1 MKKRLLALLCVTILV
16 GNMALPAR
24 AEEEARENNLVTG
37 EYVEGQ
43 VIVRATEEFV
53 NAQSDTYRYGH
64 SKSDKSYRLPSD
76 YKIET
81 LFDLE
86 EMIQKYQEYIS
97 QFGMNDFSYFSEAP
111 SGSEDQSDQFL
122 MIRSEDKT
130 VEEMMNELEDIPG
143 ISYVEPDYIIETCD
157 VSEEPVNDFRYEDQW
172 FLQSSSEVTGAPD
185 VPFLWKNGVTGS
197 EDLVVAVLDTGI
209 DYTNPDLADNMWQD
223 PETGTCGY
231 DFSPSAETEDG
242 DDDPMDV
249 YGHGTHVAGIIGA
262 QGNNEIGVSG
272 VNQHIKLAALRVLGD
287 NGSGSISGGIKAY
300 EYMIDKKLNEGVNF
314 IAANNSW
321 GGVGTSLAFQE
332 VADYA
337 GECGIVSV
345 FSSGND
351 KADRDNY
358 SESVTSGNEKMS
370 LTVNASDSEG
380 NASSY
385 SNFGKNNTDL
395 YAPGDEILSTVPV
408 AQGSCDPLTIE
419 ECGIVWNNSL
429 SEDPGEH
436 VRTFELKDENAV
448 YETDAANQTVW
459 NENDQT
465 LEWRLNG
472 KEAGLFYGMEWN
484 LGNLGE
490 CISNIDDIH
499 YLAFRMGVQDS
510 KDQWYGR
517 YLTIQVRT
525 TDSDEWMTVSGDDY
539 GCEYG
544 ACDAVS
550 FHLTEEMKSRIDWGQ
565 FTIRI
570 IRKISDVDI
579 DCTLIFTIDAVG
591 FGTNVA
597 AYDYESGTSMA
608 APVVTGSVALL
619 SAWYQSR
626 GKDYDTPEA
635 LSEIRA
641 RIAGGVTRTE
651 EMQDLC
657 VSGGYLNL
665 EKAMTTPYPVLDSIE
680 QNEDGSA
687 VIEGY
692 FFGETGTLK
701 MDGLI
706 ITDIEEWTEHS
717 VSFQIPEGTKEGKH
731 TFRITNLTIG
741 EDQYGEDSFLLQEAA
756 GGAPSDSH
764 ELFEQLAKP
773 DFNALGIAI
782 RSNELPQNLVE
793 LEGKLYVAGSFVK
806 TKEDGTSCPAVL
818 VYDVGEETWDA
829 FELHGIS
836 PEAEVNMV
844 AGEHELYFIFNEEL
858 FTVYKYLPDT
868 GEKIKISEDPNLSGH
883 DNVVFHSSYLVY
895 GSDIWMIGGMKYDED
910 YGTYIPVKDVM
921 LLNIADSNQDPALN
935 TWRKGS
941 ELNHARA
948 MAGAEIV
955 DGTLIVA
962 GGENKNDSWVYS
974 TEIWDGTKWNEAA
987 EFPTVYENQQVTAAS
1002 GTFGENMIVSG
1013 MFDDEECSGDTFV
1026 YNKTSDTWSLTASK
1040 KLSDTK
1046 VYYADGVVYSDY
1058 FYVYGL
1064 ILFNNDYDVLW
1075 NRVSVNELIEE
1086 DPVDPGTEDPGTDH
1100 PGTITPDPDDNIIIK
1115 IVHTNDI
1122 HARVTDSSEGI
1133 GVERL
1138 KTIIDSWTSDAAMS
1152 TVIDSGDLFH
1162 GQPIAT
1168 LSKGESIA
1176 KITKALGYDLMTAGN
1191 HDWSY
1196 GKDRLKEL
1204 AEMAD
1209 IEMLCGN
1216 VVTDSGESFFEDEYA
1231 VYESD
1236 LSDGPSVKYGVFGT
1250 IDPQLYTSTTPSN
1263 VEGLTF
1269 TDQVAYAKESAR
1281 HLKEDL
1287 GCDIVIGLTHT
1298 LGPEELAGQV
1308 DGVDIWLCGH
1318 EHINLDETVTTPDG
1332 GTAYVIESGYY
1343 LQNVSLIELE
1353 CFTDE
1358 NNEFSGFE
1366 LTHTVLNEKDAE
1378 AYARDPE
1385 MTALLNEINDEQEEI
1400 LNTVV
1405 GQTPEYLDGDWYNLR
1420 IGETNLGRVVA
1431 DAYLLETGADVAF
1444 ENAGGIRA
1452 SIKAGDVTYGDI
1464 IGVSPYGNYIVTKKL
1479 TGAQLLDVFETSLD
1493 IQVQCIEAYERGD
1506 DSAWPSS
1513 SGSYLQFGGVT
1524 VEYDLSQPAGSRV
1537 VSAKVQ
1543 GEPLDLEKLYTVA
1556 TNNYASASNYYD
1568 SLATAE
1574 ETGQFR
1580 ACDEALVS
1588 FFEQDEEAIAKTLSN
1603 QAMIPAEKCQHTDTE
1618 IRDQKDASCTEEGYT
1633 GDVYCKNC
1641 GELIESGEPI
1651 LKTSHTYKDGICT
1664 VCKAKNPSANP
1675 SEKEKTDTQASAA
1688 SPKTG
1693 DENHAGVFGAMLLL
1707 SAMTIVAFRK
1717 KKSMVS

>member
-1 MKKRLLALLCVTILV
+1 MC
-16 GNMALPAR
+16 
-24 AEEEARENNLVTG
+24 
-37 EYVEGQ
+37 
-43 VIVRATEEFV
+43 
-53 NAQSDTYRYGH
+53 D
-64 SKSDKSYRLPSD
+64 D
-76 YKIET
+76 
-81 LFDLE
+81 
-86 EMIQKYQEYIS
+86 
-97 QFGMNDFSYFSEAP
+97 FGWE
-111 SGSEDQSDQFL
+111 
-122 MIRSEDKT
+122 
-130 VEEMMNELEDIPG
+130 
-143 ISYVEPDYIIETCD
+143 
-157 VSEEPVNDFRYEDQW
+157 
-172 FLQSSSEVTGAPD
+172 
-185 VPFLWKNGVTGS
+185 
-197 EDLVVAVLDTGI
+197 
-209 DYTNPDLADNMWQD
+209 
-223 PETGTCGY
+223 
-231 DFSPSAETEDG
+231 
-242 DDDPMDV
+242 
-249 YGHGTHVAGIIGA
+249 
-262 QGNNEIGVSG
+262 
-272 VNQHIKLAALRVLGD
+272 
-287 NGSGSISGGIKAY
+287 
-300 EYMIDKKLNEGVNF
+300 
-314 IAANNSW
+314 
-321 GGVGTSLAFQE
+321 
-332 VADYA
+332 
-337 GECGIVSV
+337 
-345 FSSGND
+345 
-351 KADRDNY
+351 
-358 SESVTSGNEKMS
+358 
-370 LTVNASDSEG
+370 
-380 NASSY
+380 
-385 SNFGKNNTDL
+385 
-395 YAPGDEILSTVPV
+395 
-408 AQGSCDPLTIE
+408 
-419 ECGIVWNNSL
+419 
-429 SEDPGEH
+429 
-436 VRTFELKDENAV
+436 
-448 YETDAANQTVW
+448 
-459 NENDQT
+459 
-465 LEWRLNG
+465 
-472 KEAGLFYGMEWN
+472 
-484 LGNLGE
+484 
-490 CISNIDDIH
+490 
-499 YLAFRMGVQDS
+499 
-510 KDQWYGR
+510 
-517 YLTIQVRT
+517 
-525 TDSDEWMTVSGDDY
+525 
-539 GCEYG
+539 
-544 ACDAVS
+544 
-550 FHLTEEMKSRIDWGQ
+550 
-565 FTIRI
+565 
-570 IRKISDVDI
+570 
-579 DCTLIFTIDAVG
+579 
-591 FGTNVA
+591 
-597 AYDYESGTSMA
+597 
-608 APVVTGSVALL
+608 
-619 SAWYQSR
+619 
-626 GKDYDTPEA
+626 
-635 LSEIRA
+635 
-641 RIAGGVTRTE
+641 
-651 EMQDLC
+651 
-657 VSGGYLNL
+657 
-665 EKAMTTPYPVLDSIE
+665 
-680 QNEDGSA
+680 
-687 VIEGY
+687 
-692 FFGETGTLK
+692 
-701 MDGLI
+701 
-706 ITDIEEWTEHS
+706 
-717 VSFQIPEGTKEGKH
+717 
-731 TFRITNLTIG
+731 
-741 EDQYGEDSFLLQEAA
+741 
-756 GGAPSDSH
+756 
-764 ELFEQLAKP
+764 
-773 DFNALGIAI
+773 
-782 RSNELPQNLVE
+782 
-793 LEGKLYVAGSFVK
+793 
-806 TKEDGTSCPAVL
+806 
-818 VYDVGEETWDA
+818 
-829 FELHGIS
+829 
-836 PEAEVNMV
+836 
-844 AGEHELYFIFNEEL
+844 
-858 FTVYKYLPDT
+858 
-868 GEKIKISEDPNLSGH
+868 
-883 DNVVFHSSYLVY
+883 
-895 GSDIWMIGGMKYDED
+895 
-910 YGTYIPVKDVM
+910 
-921 LLNIADSNQDPALN
+921 
-935 TWRKGS
+935 
-941 ELNHARA
+941 
-948 MAGAEIV
+948 
-955 DGTLIVA
+955 
-962 GGENKNDSWVYS
+962 
-974 TEIWDGTKWNEAA
+974 
-987 EFPTVYENQQVTAAS
+987 
-1002 GTFGENMIVSG
+1002 
-1013 MFDDEECSGDTFV
+1013 
-1026 YNKTSDTWSLTASK
+1026 KTSDTWSLTASK

-1086 DPVDPGTEDPGTDH
+1086 DPVDPGKEDPGTDH

-1318 EHINLDETVTTPDG
+1318 EHINLD
-1332 GTAYVIESGYY
+1332 
-1343 LQNVSLIELE
+1343 
-1353 CFTDE
+1353 
-1358 NNEFSGFE
+1358 
-1366 LTHTVLNEKDAE
+1366 
-1378 AYARDPE
+1378 
-1385 MTALLNEINDEQEEI
+1385 
-1400 LNTVV
+1400 
-1405 GQTPEYLDGDWYNLR
+1405 GDWCNLR

-1651 LKTSHTYKDGICT
+1651 SKTSHTYKDGICT

>member
-1 MKKRLLALLCVTILV
+1 MC
-16 GNMALPAR
+16 
-24 AEEEARENNLVTG
+24 
-37 EYVEGQ
+37 
-43 VIVRATEEFV
+43 
-53 NAQSDTYRYGH
+53 D
-64 SKSDKSYRLPSD
+64 D
-76 YKIET
+76 
-81 LFDLE
+81 
-86 EMIQKYQEYIS
+86 
-97 QFGMNDFSYFSEAP
+97 FGWE
-111 SGSEDQSDQFL
+111 
-122 MIRSEDKT
+122 
-130 VEEMMNELEDIPG
+130 
-143 ISYVEPDYIIETCD
+143 
-157 VSEEPVNDFRYEDQW
+157 
-172 FLQSSSEVTGAPD
+172 
-185 VPFLWKNGVTGS
+185 
-197 EDLVVAVLDTGI
+197 
-209 DYTNPDLADNMWQD
+209 
-223 PETGTCGY
+223 
-231 DFSPSAETEDG
+231 
-242 DDDPMDV
+242 
-249 YGHGTHVAGIIGA
+249 
-262 QGNNEIGVSG
+262 
-272 VNQHIKLAALRVLGD
+272 
-287 NGSGSISGGIKAY
+287 
-300 EYMIDKKLNEGVNF
+300 
-314 IAANNSW
+314 
-321 GGVGTSLAFQE
+321 
-332 VADYA
+332 
-337 GECGIVSV
+337 
-345 FSSGND
+345 
-351 KADRDNY
+351 
-358 SESVTSGNEKMS
+358 
-370 LTVNASDSEG
+370 
-380 NASSY
+380 
-385 SNFGKNNTDL
+385 
-395 YAPGDEILSTVPV
+395 
-408 AQGSCDPLTIE
+408 
-419 ECGIVWNNSL
+419 
-429 SEDPGEH
+429 
-436 VRTFELKDENAV
+436 
-448 YETDAANQTVW
+448 
-459 NENDQT
+459 
-465 LEWRLNG
+465 
-472 KEAGLFYGMEWN
+472 
-484 LGNLGE
+484 
-490 CISNIDDIH
+490 
-499 YLAFRMGVQDS
+499 
-510 KDQWYGR
+510 
-517 YLTIQVRT
+517 
-525 TDSDEWMTVSGDDY
+525 
-539 GCEYG
+539 
-544 ACDAVS
+544 
-550 FHLTEEMKSRIDWGQ
+550 
-565 FTIRI
+565 
-570 IRKISDVDI
+570 
-579 DCTLIFTIDAVG
+579 
-591 FGTNVA
+591 
-597 AYDYESGTSMA
+597 
-608 APVVTGSVALL
+608 
-619 SAWYQSR
+619 
-626 GKDYDTPEA
+626 
-635 LSEIRA
+635 
-641 RIAGGVTRTE
+641 
-651 EMQDLC
+651 
-657 VSGGYLNL
+657 
-665 EKAMTTPYPVLDSIE
+665 
-680 QNEDGSA
+680 
-687 VIEGY
+687 
-692 FFGETGTLK
+692 
-701 MDGLI
+701 
-706 ITDIEEWTEHS
+706 
-717 VSFQIPEGTKEGKH
+717 
-731 TFRITNLTIG
+731 
-741 EDQYGEDSFLLQEAA
+741 
-756 GGAPSDSH
+756 
-764 ELFEQLAKP
+764 
-773 DFNALGIAI
+773 
-782 RSNELPQNLVE
+782 
-793 LEGKLYVAGSFVK
+793 
-806 TKEDGTSCPAVL
+806 
-818 VYDVGEETWDA
+818 
-829 FELHGIS
+829 
-836 PEAEVNMV
+836 
-844 AGEHELYFIFNEEL
+844 
-858 FTVYKYLPDT
+858 
-868 GEKIKISEDPNLSGH
+868 
-883 DNVVFHSSYLVY
+883 
-895 GSDIWMIGGMKYDED
+895 
-910 YGTYIPVKDVM
+910 
-921 LLNIADSNQDPALN
+921 
-935 TWRKGS
+935 
-941 ELNHARA
+941 
-948 MAGAEIV
+948 
-955 DGTLIVA
+955 
-962 GGENKNDSWVYS
+962 
-974 TEIWDGTKWNEAA
+974 
-987 EFPTVYENQQVTAAS
+987 
-1002 GTFGENMIVSG
+1002 
-1013 MFDDEECSGDTFV
+1013 
-1026 YNKTSDTWSLTASK
+1026 KTSDTWSLTASK

-1086 DPVDPGTEDPGTDH
+1086 DPVDPGKEDPGTDH

-1366 LTHTVLNEKDAE
+1366 LTHTVLNEE
-1378 AYARDPE
+1378 
-1385 MTALLNEINDEQEEI
+1385 
-1400 LNTVV
+1400 
-1405 GQTPEYLDGDWYNLR
+1405 
-1420 IGETNLGRVVA
+1420 

-1651 LKTSHTYKDGICT
+1651 SKTSHTYKDGICT

-1675 SEKEKTDTQASAA
+1675 SEKEKTDTQDSDA

>member
-1 MKKRLLALLCVTILV
+1 MC
-16 GNMALPAR
+16 
-24 AEEEARENNLVTG
+24 
-37 EYVEGQ
+37 
-43 VIVRATEEFV
+43 
-53 NAQSDTYRYGH
+53 D
-64 SKSDKSYRLPSD
+64 D
-76 YKIET
+76 
-81 LFDLE
+81 
-86 EMIQKYQEYIS
+86 
-97 QFGMNDFSYFSEAP
+97 FGWE
-111 SGSEDQSDQFL
+111 
-122 MIRSEDKT
+122 
-130 VEEMMNELEDIPG
+130 
-143 ISYVEPDYIIETCD
+143 
-157 VSEEPVNDFRYEDQW
+157 
-172 FLQSSSEVTGAPD
+172 
-185 VPFLWKNGVTGS
+185 
-197 EDLVVAVLDTGI
+197 
-209 DYTNPDLADNMWQD
+209 
-223 PETGTCGY
+223 
-231 DFSPSAETEDG
+231 
-242 DDDPMDV
+242 
-249 YGHGTHVAGIIGA
+249 
-262 QGNNEIGVSG
+262 
-272 VNQHIKLAALRVLGD
+272 
-287 NGSGSISGGIKAY
+287 
-300 EYMIDKKLNEGVNF
+300 
-314 IAANNSW
+314 
-321 GGVGTSLAFQE
+321 
-332 VADYA
+332 
-337 GECGIVSV
+337 
-345 FSSGND
+345 
-351 KADRDNY
+351 
-358 SESVTSGNEKMS
+358 
-370 LTVNASDSEG
+370 
-380 NASSY
+380 
-385 SNFGKNNTDL
+385 
-395 YAPGDEILSTVPV
+395 
-408 AQGSCDPLTIE
+408 
-419 ECGIVWNNSL
+419 
-429 SEDPGEH
+429 
-436 VRTFELKDENAV
+436 
-448 YETDAANQTVW
+448 
-459 NENDQT
+459 
-465 LEWRLNG
+465 
-472 KEAGLFYGMEWN
+472 
-484 LGNLGE
+484 
-490 CISNIDDIH
+490 
-499 YLAFRMGVQDS
+499 
-510 KDQWYGR
+510 
-517 YLTIQVRT
+517 
-525 TDSDEWMTVSGDDY
+525 
-539 GCEYG
+539 
-544 ACDAVS
+544 
-550 FHLTEEMKSRIDWGQ
+550 
-565 FTIRI
+565 
-570 IRKISDVDI
+570 
-579 DCTLIFTIDAVG
+579 
-591 FGTNVA
+591 
-597 AYDYESGTSMA
+597 
-608 APVVTGSVALL
+608 
-619 SAWYQSR
+619 
-626 GKDYDTPEA
+626 
-635 LSEIRA
+635 
-641 RIAGGVTRTE
+641 
-651 EMQDLC
+651 
-657 VSGGYLNL
+657 
-665 EKAMTTPYPVLDSIE
+665 
-680 QNEDGSA
+680 
-687 VIEGY
+687 
-692 FFGETGTLK
+692 
-701 MDGLI
+701 
-706 ITDIEEWTEHS
+706 
-717 VSFQIPEGTKEGKH
+717 
-731 TFRITNLTIG
+731 
-741 EDQYGEDSFLLQEAA
+741 
-756 GGAPSDSH
+756 
-764 ELFEQLAKP
+764 
-773 DFNALGIAI
+773 
-782 RSNELPQNLVE
+782 
-793 LEGKLYVAGSFVK
+793 
-806 TKEDGTSCPAVL
+806 
-818 VYDVGEETWDA
+818 
-829 FELHGIS
+829 
-836 PEAEVNMV
+836 
-844 AGEHELYFIFNEEL
+844 
-858 FTVYKYLPDT
+858 
-868 GEKIKISEDPNLSGH
+868 
-883 DNVVFHSSYLVY
+883 
-895 GSDIWMIGGMKYDED
+895 
-910 YGTYIPVKDVM
+910 
-921 LLNIADSNQDPALN
+921 
-935 TWRKGS
+935 
-941 ELNHARA
+941 
-948 MAGAEIV
+948 
-955 DGTLIVA
+955 
-962 GGENKNDSWVYS
+962 
-974 TEIWDGTKWNEAA
+974 
-987 EFPTVYENQQVTAAS
+987 
-1002 GTFGENMIVSG
+1002 
-1013 MFDDEECSGDTFV
+1013 
-1026 YNKTSDTWSLTASK
+1026 KTSDTWSLTASK

-1086 DPVDPGTEDPGTDH
+1086 DPVDPGKEDPGTDH

-1176 KITKALGYDLMTAGN
+1176 KITKELGYDLMTAGN

-1366 LTHTVLNEKDAE
+1366 LTHTVLNEE
-1378 AYARDPE
+1378 
-1385 MTALLNEINDEQEEI
+1385 
-1400 LNTVV
+1400 
-1405 GQTPEYLDGDWYNLR
+1405 
-1420 IGETNLGRVVA
+1420 

-1651 LKTSHTYKDGICT
+1651 SKTSHTYKDGICT

>member
-1 MKKRLLALLCVTILV
+1 MC
-16 GNMALPAR
+16 
-24 AEEEARENNLVTG
+24 
-37 EYVEGQ
+37 
-43 VIVRATEEFV
+43 
-53 NAQSDTYRYGH
+53 D
-64 SKSDKSYRLPSD
+64 D
-76 YKIET
+76 
-81 LFDLE
+81 
-86 EMIQKYQEYIS
+86 
-97 QFGMNDFSYFSEAP
+97 FGWE
-111 SGSEDQSDQFL
+111 
-122 MIRSEDKT
+122 
-130 VEEMMNELEDIPG
+130 
-143 ISYVEPDYIIETCD
+143 
-157 VSEEPVNDFRYEDQW
+157 
-172 FLQSSSEVTGAPD
+172 
-185 VPFLWKNGVTGS
+185 
-197 EDLVVAVLDTGI
+197 
-209 DYTNPDLADNMWQD
+209 
-223 PETGTCGY
+223 
-231 DFSPSAETEDG
+231 
-242 DDDPMDV
+242 
-249 YGHGTHVAGIIGA
+249 
-262 QGNNEIGVSG
+262 
-272 VNQHIKLAALRVLGD
+272 
-287 NGSGSISGGIKAY
+287 
-300 EYMIDKKLNEGVNF
+300 
-314 IAANNSW
+314 
-321 GGVGTSLAFQE
+321 
-332 VADYA
+332 
-337 GECGIVSV
+337 
-345 FSSGND
+345 
-351 KADRDNY
+351 
-358 SESVTSGNEKMS
+358 
-370 LTVNASDSEG
+370 
-380 NASSY
+380 
-385 SNFGKNNTDL
+385 
-395 YAPGDEILSTVPV
+395 
-408 AQGSCDPLTIE
+408 
-419 ECGIVWNNSL
+419 
-429 SEDPGEH
+429 
-436 VRTFELKDENAV
+436 
-448 YETDAANQTVW
+448 
-459 NENDQT
+459 
-465 LEWRLNG
+465 
-472 KEAGLFYGMEWN
+472 
-484 LGNLGE
+484 
-490 CISNIDDIH
+490 
-499 YLAFRMGVQDS
+499 
-510 KDQWYGR
+510 
-517 YLTIQVRT
+517 
-525 TDSDEWMTVSGDDY
+525 
-539 GCEYG
+539 
-544 ACDAVS
+544 
-550 FHLTEEMKSRIDWGQ
+550 
-565 FTIRI
+565 
-570 IRKISDVDI
+570 
-579 DCTLIFTIDAVG
+579 
-591 FGTNVA
+591 
-597 AYDYESGTSMA
+597 
-608 APVVTGSVALL
+608 
-619 SAWYQSR
+619 
-626 GKDYDTPEA
+626 
-635 LSEIRA
+635 
-641 RIAGGVTRTE
+641 
-651 EMQDLC
+651 
-657 VSGGYLNL
+657 
-665 EKAMTTPYPVLDSIE
+665 
-680 QNEDGSA
+680 
-687 VIEGY
+687 
-692 FFGETGTLK
+692 
-701 MDGLI
+701 
-706 ITDIEEWTEHS
+706 
-717 VSFQIPEGTKEGKH
+717 
-731 TFRITNLTIG
+731 
-741 EDQYGEDSFLLQEAA
+741 
-756 GGAPSDSH
+756 
-764 ELFEQLAKP
+764 
-773 DFNALGIAI
+773 
-782 RSNELPQNLVE
+782 
-793 LEGKLYVAGSFVK
+793 
-806 TKEDGTSCPAVL
+806 
-818 VYDVGEETWDA
+818 
-829 FELHGIS
+829 
-836 PEAEVNMV
+836 
-844 AGEHELYFIFNEEL
+844 
-858 FTVYKYLPDT
+858 
-868 GEKIKISEDPNLSGH
+868 
-883 DNVVFHSSYLVY
+883 
-895 GSDIWMIGGMKYDED
+895 
-910 YGTYIPVKDVM
+910 
-921 LLNIADSNQDPALN
+921 
-935 TWRKGS
+935 
-941 ELNHARA
+941 
-948 MAGAEIV
+948 
-955 DGTLIVA
+955 
-962 GGENKNDSWVYS
+962 
-974 TEIWDGTKWNEAA
+974 
-987 EFPTVYENQQVTAAS
+987 
-1002 GTFGENMIVSG
+1002 
-1013 MFDDEECSGDTFV
+1013 
-1026 YNKTSDTWSLTASK
+1026 KTSDTWSLTASK

-1086 DPVDPGTEDPGTDH
+1086 DPVDPGKEDPGTDH

-1318 EHINLDETVTTPDG
+1318 EHINLD
-1332 GTAYVIESGYY
+1332 
-1343 LQNVSLIELE
+1343 
-1353 CFTDE
+1353 
-1358 NNEFSGFE
+1358 
-1366 LTHTVLNEKDAE
+1366 
-1378 AYARDPE
+1378 
-1385 MTALLNEINDEQEEI
+1385 
-1400 LNTVV
+1400 
-1405 GQTPEYLDGDWYNLR
+1405 GDWCNLR

-1618 IRDQKDASCTEEGYT
+1618 IRDQKDVSCTEEGYT

>member
-1 MKKRLLALLCVTILV
+1 MC
-16 GNMALPAR
+16 
-24 AEEEARENNLVTG
+24 
-37 EYVEGQ
+37 
-43 VIVRATEEFV
+43 
-53 NAQSDTYRYGH
+53 D
-64 SKSDKSYRLPSD
+64 D
-76 YKIET
+76 
-81 LFDLE
+81 
-86 EMIQKYQEYIS
+86 
-97 QFGMNDFSYFSEAP
+97 FGWE
-111 SGSEDQSDQFL
+111 
-122 MIRSEDKT
+122 
-130 VEEMMNELEDIPG
+130 
-143 ISYVEPDYIIETCD
+143 
-157 VSEEPVNDFRYEDQW
+157 
-172 FLQSSSEVTGAPD
+172 
-185 VPFLWKNGVTGS
+185 
-197 EDLVVAVLDTGI
+197 
-209 DYTNPDLADNMWQD
+209 
-223 PETGTCGY
+223 
-231 DFSPSAETEDG
+231 
-242 DDDPMDV
+242 
-249 YGHGTHVAGIIGA
+249 
-262 QGNNEIGVSG
+262 
-272 VNQHIKLAALRVLGD
+272 
-287 NGSGSISGGIKAY
+287 
-300 EYMIDKKLNEGVNF
+300 
-314 IAANNSW
+314 
-321 GGVGTSLAFQE
+321 
-332 VADYA
+332 
-337 GECGIVSV
+337 
-345 FSSGND
+345 
-351 KADRDNY
+351 
-358 SESVTSGNEKMS
+358 
-370 LTVNASDSEG
+370 
-380 NASSY
+380 
-385 SNFGKNNTDL
+385 
-395 YAPGDEILSTVPV
+395 
-408 AQGSCDPLTIE
+408 
-419 ECGIVWNNSL
+419 
-429 SEDPGEH
+429 
-436 VRTFELKDENAV
+436 
-448 YETDAANQTVW
+448 
-459 NENDQT
+459 
-465 LEWRLNG
+465 
-472 KEAGLFYGMEWN
+472 
-484 LGNLGE
+484 
-490 CISNIDDIH
+490 
-499 YLAFRMGVQDS
+499 
-510 KDQWYGR
+510 
-517 YLTIQVRT
+517 
-525 TDSDEWMTVSGDDY
+525 
-539 GCEYG
+539 
-544 ACDAVS
+544 
-550 FHLTEEMKSRIDWGQ
+550 
-565 FTIRI
+565 
-570 IRKISDVDI
+570 
-579 DCTLIFTIDAVG
+579 
-591 FGTNVA
+591 
-597 AYDYESGTSMA
+597 
-608 APVVTGSVALL
+608 
-619 SAWYQSR
+619 
-626 GKDYDTPEA
+626 
-635 LSEIRA
+635 
-641 RIAGGVTRTE
+641 
-651 EMQDLC
+651 
-657 VSGGYLNL
+657 
-665 EKAMTTPYPVLDSIE
+665 
-680 QNEDGSA
+680 
-687 VIEGY
+687 
-692 FFGETGTLK
+692 
-701 MDGLI
+701 
-706 ITDIEEWTEHS
+706 
-717 VSFQIPEGTKEGKH
+717 
-731 TFRITNLTIG
+731 
-741 EDQYGEDSFLLQEAA
+741 
-756 GGAPSDSH
+756 
-764 ELFEQLAKP
+764 
-773 DFNALGIAI
+773 
-782 RSNELPQNLVE
+782 
-793 LEGKLYVAGSFVK
+793 
-806 TKEDGTSCPAVL
+806 
-818 VYDVGEETWDA
+818 
-829 FELHGIS
+829 
-836 PEAEVNMV
+836 
-844 AGEHELYFIFNEEL
+844 
-858 FTVYKYLPDT
+858 
-868 GEKIKISEDPNLSGH
+868 
-883 DNVVFHSSYLVY
+883 
-895 GSDIWMIGGMKYDED
+895 
-910 YGTYIPVKDVM
+910 
-921 LLNIADSNQDPALN
+921 
-935 TWRKGS
+935 
-941 ELNHARA
+941 
-948 MAGAEIV
+948 
-955 DGTLIVA
+955 
-962 GGENKNDSWVYS
+962 
-974 TEIWDGTKWNEAA
+974 
-987 EFPTVYENQQVTAAS
+987 
-1002 GTFGENMIVSG
+1002 
-1013 MFDDEECSGDTFV
+1013 
-1026 YNKTSDTWSLTASK
+1026 KTSDTWSLTASK

-1086 DPVDPGTEDPGTDH
+1086 DPVDPGKEDPGTDH

-1216 VVTDSGESFFEDEYA
+1216 IVTDSGESFFEDEYA

-1366 LTHTVLNEKDAE
+1366 LTHTVLNEE
-1378 AYARDPE
+1378 
-1385 MTALLNEINDEQEEI
+1385 
-1400 LNTVV
+1400 
-1405 GQTPEYLDGDWYNLR
+1405 
-1420 IGETNLGRVVA
+1420 

-1651 LKTSHTYKDGICT
+1651 SKTSHTYKDGICT

>member
-1 MKKRLLALLCVTILV
+1 M
-16 GNMALPAR
+16 
-24 AEEEARENNLVTG
+24 
-37 EYVEGQ
+37 
-43 VIVRATEEFV
+43 
-53 NAQSDTYRYGH
+53 
-64 SKSDKSYRLPSD
+64 
-76 YKIET
+76 
-81 LFDLE
+81 
-86 EMIQKYQEYIS
+86 
-97 QFGMNDFSYFSEAP
+97 
-111 SGSEDQSDQFL
+111 
-122 MIRSEDKT
+122 
-130 VEEMMNELEDIPG
+130 
-143 ISYVEPDYIIETCD
+143 
-157 VSEEPVNDFRYEDQW
+157 
-172 FLQSSSEVTGAPD
+172 
-185 VPFLWKNGVTGS
+185 
-197 EDLVVAVLDTGI
+197 
-209 DYTNPDLADNMWQD
+209 
-223 PETGTCGY
+223 
-231 DFSPSAETEDG
+231 
-242 DDDPMDV
+242 
-249 YGHGTHVAGIIGA
+249 
-262 QGNNEIGVSG
+262 
-272 VNQHIKLAALRVLGD
+272 
-287 NGSGSISGGIKAY
+287 
-300 EYMIDKKLNEGVNF
+300 
-314 IAANNSW
+314 
-321 GGVGTSLAFQE
+321 
-332 VADYA
+332 
-337 GECGIVSV
+337 
-345 FSSGND
+345 
-351 KADRDNY
+351 
-358 SESVTSGNEKMS
+358 
-370 LTVNASDSEG
+370 
-380 NASSY
+380 
-385 SNFGKNNTDL
+385 
-395 YAPGDEILSTVPV
+395 
-408 AQGSCDPLTIE
+408 
-419 ECGIVWNNSL
+419 
-429 SEDPGEH
+429 
-436 VRTFELKDENAV
+436 
-448 YETDAANQTVW
+448 
-459 NENDQT
+459 
-465 LEWRLNG
+465 
-472 KEAGLFYGMEWN
+472 
-484 LGNLGE
+484 
-490 CISNIDDIH
+490 
-499 YLAFRMGVQDS
+499 
-510 KDQWYGR
+510 
-517 YLTIQVRT
+517 
-525 TDSDEWMTVSGDDY
+525 
-539 GCEYG
+539 
-544 ACDAVS
+544 
-550 FHLTEEMKSRIDWGQ
+550 
-565 FTIRI
+565 
-570 IRKISDVDI
+570 
-579 DCTLIFTIDAVG
+579 
-591 FGTNVA
+591 
-597 AYDYESGTSMA
+597 
-608 APVVTGSVALL
+608 
-619 SAWYQSR
+619 
-626 GKDYDTPEA
+626 
-635 LSEIRA
+635 
-641 RIAGGVTRTE
+641 
-651 EMQDLC
+651 
-657 VSGGYLNL
+657 
-665 EKAMTTPYPVLDSIE
+665 
-680 QNEDGSA
+680 
-687 VIEGY
+687 
-692 FFGETGTLK
+692 
-701 MDGLI
+701 
-706 ITDIEEWTEHS
+706 
-717 VSFQIPEGTKEGKH
+717 
-731 TFRITNLTIG
+731 
-741 EDQYGEDSFLLQEAA
+741 
-756 GGAPSDSH
+756 
-764 ELFEQLAKP
+764 
-773 DFNALGIAI
+773 
-782 RSNELPQNLVE
+782 
-793 LEGKLYVAGSFVK
+793 
-806 TKEDGTSCPAVL
+806 
-818 VYDVGEETWDA
+818 
-829 FELHGIS
+829 
-836 PEAEVNMV
+836 
-844 AGEHELYFIFNEEL
+844 
-858 FTVYKYLPDT
+858 
-868 GEKIKISEDPNLSGH
+868 
-883 DNVVFHSSYLVY
+883 
-895 GSDIWMIGGMKYDED
+895 
-910 YGTYIPVKDVM
+910 
-921 LLNIADSNQDPALN
+921 
-935 TWRKGS
+935 
-941 ELNHARA
+941 
-948 MAGAEIV
+948 
-955 DGTLIVA
+955 
-962 GGENKNDSWVYS
+962 
-974 TEIWDGTKWNEAA
+974 
-987 EFPTVYENQQVTAAS
+987 
-1002 GTFGENMIVSG
+1002 
-1013 MFDDEECSGDTFV
+1013 
-1026 YNKTSDTWSLTASK
+1026 TASK

-1086 DPVDPGTEDPGTDH
+1086 DPVDPGKEDPGSDH

-1216 VVTDSGESFFEDEYA
+1216 IVTDSGESFFEDEYA

-1366 LTHTVLNEKDAE
+1366 LTHTVLNEE
-1378 AYARDPE
+1378 
-1385 MTALLNEINDEQEEI
+1385 
-1400 LNTVV
+1400 
-1405 GQTPEYLDGDWYNLR
+1405 
-1420 IGETNLGRVVA
+1420 

>member
-1 MKKRLLALLCVTILV
+1 MC
-16 GNMALPAR
+16 
-24 AEEEARENNLVTG
+24 
-37 EYVEGQ
+37 
-43 VIVRATEEFV
+43 
-53 NAQSDTYRYGH
+53 D
-64 SKSDKSYRLPSD
+64 D
-76 YKIET
+76 
-81 LFDLE
+81 
-86 EMIQKYQEYIS
+86 
-97 QFGMNDFSYFSEAP
+97 FGWE
-111 SGSEDQSDQFL
+111 
-122 MIRSEDKT
+122 R
-130 VEEMMNELEDIPG
+130 
-143 ISYVEPDYIIETCD
+143 
-157 VSEEPVNDFRYEDQW
+157 
-172 FLQSSSEVTGAPD
+172 
-185 VPFLWKNGVTGS
+185 
-197 EDLVVAVLDTGI
+197 
-209 DYTNPDLADNMWQD
+209 
-223 PETGTCGY
+223 
-231 DFSPSAETEDG
+231 
-242 DDDPMDV
+242 
-249 YGHGTHVAGIIGA
+249 
-262 QGNNEIGVSG
+262 
-272 VNQHIKLAALRVLGD
+272 
-287 NGSGSISGGIKAY
+287 
-300 EYMIDKKLNEGVNF
+300 
-314 IAANNSW
+314 
-321 GGVGTSLAFQE
+321 
-332 VADYA
+332 
-337 GECGIVSV
+337 
-345 FSSGND
+345 
-351 KADRDNY
+351 
-358 SESVTSGNEKMS
+358 
-370 LTVNASDSEG
+370 
-380 NASSY
+380 
-385 SNFGKNNTDL
+385 
-395 YAPGDEILSTVPV
+395 
-408 AQGSCDPLTIE
+408 
-419 ECGIVWNNSL
+419 
-429 SEDPGEH
+429 
-436 VRTFELKDENAV
+436 
-448 YETDAANQTVW
+448 
-459 NENDQT
+459 
-465 LEWRLNG
+465 
-472 KEAGLFYGMEWN
+472 
-484 LGNLGE
+484 
-490 CISNIDDIH
+490 
-499 YLAFRMGVQDS
+499 
-510 KDQWYGR
+510 
-517 YLTIQVRT
+517 
-525 TDSDEWMTVSGDDY
+525 
-539 GCEYG
+539 
-544 ACDAVS
+544 
-550 FHLTEEMKSRIDWGQ
+550 
-565 FTIRI
+565 
-570 IRKISDVDI
+570 
-579 DCTLIFTIDAVG
+579 
-591 FGTNVA
+591 
-597 AYDYESGTSMA
+597 
-608 APVVTGSVALL
+608 
-619 SAWYQSR
+619 
-626 GKDYDTPEA
+626 
-635 LSEIRA
+635 
-641 RIAGGVTRTE
+641 
-651 EMQDLC
+651 
-657 VSGGYLNL
+657 
-665 EKAMTTPYPVLDSIE
+665 
-680 QNEDGSA
+680 
-687 VIEGY
+687 
-692 FFGETGTLK
+692 
-701 MDGLI
+701 
-706 ITDIEEWTEHS
+706 
-717 VSFQIPEGTKEGKH
+717 
-731 TFRITNLTIG
+731 
-741 EDQYGEDSFLLQEAA
+741 
-756 GGAPSDSH
+756 
-764 ELFEQLAKP
+764 
-773 DFNALGIAI
+773 
-782 RSNELPQNLVE
+782 
-793 LEGKLYVAGSFVK
+793 
-806 TKEDGTSCPAVL
+806 
-818 VYDVGEETWDA
+818 
-829 FELHGIS
+829 
-836 PEAEVNMV
+836 
-844 AGEHELYFIFNEEL
+844 
-858 FTVYKYLPDT
+858 
-868 GEKIKISEDPNLSGH
+868 
-883 DNVVFHSSYLVY
+883 
-895 GSDIWMIGGMKYDED
+895 
-910 YGTYIPVKDVM
+910 
-921 LLNIADSNQDPALN
+921 
-935 TWRKGS
+935 
-941 ELNHARA
+941 
-948 MAGAEIV
+948 
-955 DGTLIVA
+955 
-962 GGENKNDSWVYS
+962 
-974 TEIWDGTKWNEAA
+974 
-987 EFPTVYENQQVTAAS
+987 
-1002 GTFGENMIVSG
+1002 
-1013 MFDDEECSGDTFV
+1013 
-1026 YNKTSDTWSLTASK
+1026 TSDTWSLTASK

-1086 DPVDPGTEDPGTDH
+1086 DPVDPGKEDPGTDH

-1209 IEMLCGN
+1209 IEMLCGI

-1366 LTHTVLNEKDAE
+1366 LTHTVLNEE
-1378 AYARDPE
+1378 
-1385 MTALLNEINDEQEEI
+1385 
-1400 LNTVV
+1400 
-1405 GQTPEYLDGDWYNLR
+1405 
-1420 IGETNLGRVVA
+1420 

-1675 SEKEKTDTQASAA
+1675 SEKEKTDTQDSAA

-1717 KKSMVS
+1717 EKSMVS

>member
-1 MKKRLLALLCVTILV
+1 M
-16 GNMALPAR
+16 
-24 AEEEARENNLVTG
+24 
-37 EYVEGQ
+37 
-43 VIVRATEEFV
+43 
-53 NAQSDTYRYGH
+53 
-64 SKSDKSYRLPSD
+64 
-76 YKIET
+76 
-81 LFDLE
+81 
-86 EMIQKYQEYIS
+86 
-97 QFGMNDFSYFSEAP
+97 
-111 SGSEDQSDQFL
+111 
-122 MIRSEDKT
+122 
-130 VEEMMNELEDIPG
+130 
-143 ISYVEPDYIIETCD
+143 
-157 VSEEPVNDFRYEDQW
+157 
-172 FLQSSSEVTGAPD
+172 
-185 VPFLWKNGVTGS
+185 
-197 EDLVVAVLDTGI
+197 
-209 DYTNPDLADNMWQD
+209 
-223 PETGTCGY
+223 
-231 DFSPSAETEDG
+231 
-242 DDDPMDV
+242 
-249 YGHGTHVAGIIGA
+249 
-262 QGNNEIGVSG
+262 
-272 VNQHIKLAALRVLGD
+272 
-287 NGSGSISGGIKAY
+287 
-300 EYMIDKKLNEGVNF
+300 
-314 IAANNSW
+314 
-321 GGVGTSLAFQE
+321 
-332 VADYA
+332 
-337 GECGIVSV
+337 
-345 FSSGND
+345 
-351 KADRDNY
+351 
-358 SESVTSGNEKMS
+358 
-370 LTVNASDSEG
+370 
-380 NASSY
+380 
-385 SNFGKNNTDL
+385 
-395 YAPGDEILSTVPV
+395 
-408 AQGSCDPLTIE
+408 
-419 ECGIVWNNSL
+419 
-429 SEDPGEH
+429 
-436 VRTFELKDENAV
+436 
-448 YETDAANQTVW
+448 
-459 NENDQT
+459 
-465 LEWRLNG
+465 
-472 KEAGLFYGMEWN
+472 
-484 LGNLGE
+484 
-490 CISNIDDIH
+490 
-499 YLAFRMGVQDS
+499 
-510 KDQWYGR
+510 
-517 YLTIQVRT
+517 
-525 TDSDEWMTVSGDDY
+525 
-539 GCEYG
+539 
-544 ACDAVS
+544 
-550 FHLTEEMKSRIDWGQ
+550 
-565 FTIRI
+565 
-570 IRKISDVDI
+570 
-579 DCTLIFTIDAVG
+579 
-591 FGTNVA
+591 
-597 AYDYESGTSMA
+597 
-608 APVVTGSVALL
+608 
-619 SAWYQSR
+619 
-626 GKDYDTPEA
+626 
-635 LSEIRA
+635 
-641 RIAGGVTRTE
+641 
-651 EMQDLC
+651 
-657 VSGGYLNL
+657 
-665 EKAMTTPYPVLDSIE
+665 
-680 QNEDGSA
+680 
-687 VIEGY
+687 
-692 FFGETGTLK
+692 
-701 MDGLI
+701 
-706 ITDIEEWTEHS
+706 
-717 VSFQIPEGTKEGKH
+717 
-731 TFRITNLTIG
+731 
-741 EDQYGEDSFLLQEAA
+741 
-756 GGAPSDSH
+756 
-764 ELFEQLAKP
+764 
-773 DFNALGIAI
+773 
-782 RSNELPQNLVE
+782 
-793 LEGKLYVAGSFVK
+793 
-806 TKEDGTSCPAVL
+806 
-818 VYDVGEETWDA
+818 
-829 FELHGIS
+829 
-836 PEAEVNMV
+836 
-844 AGEHELYFIFNEEL
+844 
-858 FTVYKYLPDT
+858 
-868 GEKIKISEDPNLSGH
+868 
-883 DNVVFHSSYLVY
+883 
-895 GSDIWMIGGMKYDED
+895 
-910 YGTYIPVKDVM
+910 
-921 LLNIADSNQDPALN
+921 
-935 TWRKGS
+935 
-941 ELNHARA
+941 
-948 MAGAEIV
+948 
-955 DGTLIVA
+955 
-962 GGENKNDSWVYS
+962 
-974 TEIWDGTKWNEAA
+974 
-987 EFPTVYENQQVTAAS
+987 
-1002 GTFGENMIVSG
+1002 
-1013 MFDDEECSGDTFV
+1013 
-1026 YNKTSDTWSLTASK
+1026 TASK

-1086 DPVDPGTEDPGTDH
+1086 DPVDPGKEDPGTDH

-1366 LTHTVLNEKDAE
+1366 LTHTVLNEE
-1378 AYARDPE
+1378 
-1385 MTALLNEINDEQEEI
+1385 
-1400 LNTVV
+1400 
-1405 GQTPEYLDGDWYNLR
+1405 
-1420 IGETNLGRVVA
+1420 

-1651 LKTSHTYKDGICT
+1651 SKTSHTYKDGICT

>member
-1 MKKRLLALLCVTILV
+1 MC
-16 GNMALPAR
+16 
-24 AEEEARENNLVTG
+24 
-37 EYVEGQ
+37 
-43 VIVRATEEFV
+43 
-53 NAQSDTYRYGH
+53 D
-64 SKSDKSYRLPSD
+64 D
-76 YKIET
+76 
-81 LFDLE
+81 
-86 EMIQKYQEYIS
+86 
-97 QFGMNDFSYFSEAP
+97 FGWE
-111 SGSEDQSDQFL
+111 
-122 MIRSEDKT
+122 
-130 VEEMMNELEDIPG
+130 
-143 ISYVEPDYIIETCD
+143 
-157 VSEEPVNDFRYEDQW
+157 
-172 FLQSSSEVTGAPD
+172 
-185 VPFLWKNGVTGS
+185 
-197 EDLVVAVLDTGI
+197 
-209 DYTNPDLADNMWQD
+209 
-223 PETGTCGY
+223 
-231 DFSPSAETEDG
+231 
-242 DDDPMDV
+242 
-249 YGHGTHVAGIIGA
+249 
-262 QGNNEIGVSG
+262 
-272 VNQHIKLAALRVLGD
+272 
-287 NGSGSISGGIKAY
+287 
-300 EYMIDKKLNEGVNF
+300 
-314 IAANNSW
+314 
-321 GGVGTSLAFQE
+321 
-332 VADYA
+332 
-337 GECGIVSV
+337 
-345 FSSGND
+345 
-351 KADRDNY
+351 
-358 SESVTSGNEKMS
+358 
-370 LTVNASDSEG
+370 
-380 NASSY
+380 
-385 SNFGKNNTDL
+385 
-395 YAPGDEILSTVPV
+395 
-408 AQGSCDPLTIE
+408 
-419 ECGIVWNNSL
+419 
-429 SEDPGEH
+429 
-436 VRTFELKDENAV
+436 
-448 YETDAANQTVW
+448 
-459 NENDQT
+459 
-465 LEWRLNG
+465 
-472 KEAGLFYGMEWN
+472 
-484 LGNLGE
+484 
-490 CISNIDDIH
+490 
-499 YLAFRMGVQDS
+499 
-510 KDQWYGR
+510 
-517 YLTIQVRT
+517 
-525 TDSDEWMTVSGDDY
+525 
-539 GCEYG
+539 
-544 ACDAVS
+544 
-550 FHLTEEMKSRIDWGQ
+550 
-565 FTIRI
+565 
-570 IRKISDVDI
+570 
-579 DCTLIFTIDAVG
+579 
-591 FGTNVA
+591 
-597 AYDYESGTSMA
+597 
-608 APVVTGSVALL
+608 
-619 SAWYQSR
+619 
-626 GKDYDTPEA
+626 
-635 LSEIRA
+635 
-641 RIAGGVTRTE
+641 
-651 EMQDLC
+651 
-657 VSGGYLNL
+657 
-665 EKAMTTPYPVLDSIE
+665 
-680 QNEDGSA
+680 
-687 VIEGY
+687 
-692 FFGETGTLK
+692 
-701 MDGLI
+701 
-706 ITDIEEWTEHS
+706 
-717 VSFQIPEGTKEGKH
+717 
-731 TFRITNLTIG
+731 
-741 EDQYGEDSFLLQEAA
+741 
-756 GGAPSDSH
+756 
-764 ELFEQLAKP
+764 
-773 DFNALGIAI
+773 
-782 RSNELPQNLVE
+782 
-793 LEGKLYVAGSFVK
+793 
-806 TKEDGTSCPAVL
+806 
-818 VYDVGEETWDA
+818 
-829 FELHGIS
+829 
-836 PEAEVNMV
+836 
-844 AGEHELYFIFNEEL
+844 
-858 FTVYKYLPDT
+858 
-868 GEKIKISEDPNLSGH
+868 
-883 DNVVFHSSYLVY
+883 
-895 GSDIWMIGGMKYDED
+895 
-910 YGTYIPVKDVM
+910 
-921 LLNIADSNQDPALN
+921 
-935 TWRKGS
+935 
-941 ELNHARA
+941 
-948 MAGAEIV
+948 
-955 DGTLIVA
+955 
-962 GGENKNDSWVYS
+962 
-974 TEIWDGTKWNEAA
+974 
-987 EFPTVYENQQVTAAS
+987 
-1002 GTFGENMIVSG
+1002 
-1013 MFDDEECSGDTFV
+1013 
-1026 YNKTSDTWSLTASK
+1026 KTSDTWSLTASK

-1086 DPVDPGTEDPGTDH
+1086 DPVDPGKEDPGTDH

-1318 EHINLDETVTTPDG
+1318 EHIN
-1332 GTAYVIESGYY
+1332 
-1343 LQNVSLIELE
+1343 
-1353 CFTDE
+1353 
-1358 NNEFSGFE
+1358 
-1366 LTHTVLNEKDAE
+1366 
-1378 AYARDPE
+1378 
-1385 MTALLNEINDEQEEI
+1385 
-1400 LNTVV
+1400 
-1405 GQTPEYLDGDWYNLR
+1405 LDGDWYNLR

-1651 LKTSHTYKDGICT
+1651 SKTSHTYKDGICT
-1664 VCKAKNPSANP
+1664 VCKAKNPSANL

>member
-1 MKKRLLALLCVTILV
+1 MC
-16 GNMALPAR
+16 
-24 AEEEARENNLVTG
+24 
-37 EYVEGQ
+37 
-43 VIVRATEEFV
+43 
-53 NAQSDTYRYGH
+53 D
-64 SKSDKSYRLPSD
+64 D
-76 YKIET
+76 
-81 LFDLE
+81 
-86 EMIQKYQEYIS
+86 
-97 QFGMNDFSYFSEAP
+97 FG
-111 SGSEDQSDQFL
+111 
-122 MIRSEDKT
+122 
-130 VEEMMNELEDIPG
+130 
-143 ISYVEPDYIIETCD
+143 
-157 VSEEPVNDFRYEDQW
+157 W
-172 FLQSSSEVTGAPD
+172 
-185 VPFLWKNGVTGS
+185 
-197 EDLVVAVLDTGI
+197 
-209 DYTNPDLADNMWQD
+209 
-223 PETGTCGY
+223 
-231 DFSPSAETEDG
+231 
-242 DDDPMDV
+242 
-249 YGHGTHVAGIIGA
+249 
-262 QGNNEIGVSG
+262 
-272 VNQHIKLAALRVLGD
+272 
-287 NGSGSISGGIKAY
+287 
-300 EYMIDKKLNEGVNF
+300 
-314 IAANNSW
+314 
-321 GGVGTSLAFQE
+321 
-332 VADYA
+332 
-337 GECGIVSV
+337 
-345 FSSGND
+345 
-351 KADRDNY
+351 
-358 SESVTSGNEKMS
+358 
-370 LTVNASDSEG
+370 
-380 NASSY
+380 
-385 SNFGKNNTDL
+385 
-395 YAPGDEILSTVPV
+395 
-408 AQGSCDPLTIE
+408 
-419 ECGIVWNNSL
+419 
-429 SEDPGEH
+429 
-436 VRTFELKDENAV
+436 
-448 YETDAANQTVW
+448 
-459 NENDQT
+459 
-465 LEWRLNG
+465 
-472 KEAGLFYGMEWN
+472 
-484 LGNLGE
+484 
-490 CISNIDDIH
+490 
-499 YLAFRMGVQDS
+499 
-510 KDQWYGR
+510 
-517 YLTIQVRT
+517 
-525 TDSDEWMTVSGDDY
+525 
-539 GCEYG
+539 
-544 ACDAVS
+544 
-550 FHLTEEMKSRIDWGQ
+550 
-565 FTIRI
+565 
-570 IRKISDVDI
+570 
-579 DCTLIFTIDAVG
+579 
-591 FGTNVA
+591 
-597 AYDYESGTSMA
+597 
-608 APVVTGSVALL
+608 
-619 SAWYQSR
+619 
-626 GKDYDTPEA
+626 
-635 LSEIRA
+635 
-641 RIAGGVTRTE
+641 
-651 EMQDLC
+651 
-657 VSGGYLNL
+657 
-665 EKAMTTPYPVLDSIE
+665 EKA
-680 QNEDGSA
+680 
-687 VIEGY
+687 
-692 FFGETGTLK
+692 
-701 MDGLI
+701 
-706 ITDIEEWTEHS
+706 
-717 VSFQIPEGTKEGKH
+717 
-731 TFRITNLTIG
+731 
-741 EDQYGEDSFLLQEAA
+741 
-756 GGAPSDSH
+756 
-764 ELFEQLAKP
+764 
-773 DFNALGIAI
+773 
-782 RSNELPQNLVE
+782 
-793 LEGKLYVAGSFVK
+793 
-806 TKEDGTSCPAVL
+806 
-818 VYDVGEETWDA
+818 
-829 FELHGIS
+829 
-836 PEAEVNMV
+836 
-844 AGEHELYFIFNEEL
+844 
-858 FTVYKYLPDT
+858 
-868 GEKIKISEDPNLSGH
+868 
-883 DNVVFHSSYLVY
+883 
-895 GSDIWMIGGMKYDED
+895 
-910 YGTYIPVKDVM
+910 
-921 LLNIADSNQDPALN
+921 
-935 TWRKGS
+935 
-941 ELNHARA
+941 
-948 MAGAEIV
+948 
-955 DGTLIVA
+955 
-962 GGENKNDSWVYS
+962 
-974 TEIWDGTKWNEAA
+974 
-987 EFPTVYENQQVTAAS
+987 
-1002 GTFGENMIVSG
+1002 
-1013 MFDDEECSGDTFV
+1013 
-1026 YNKTSDTWSLTASK
+1026 SDTWSLTASK

-1086 DPVDPGTEDPGTDH
+1086 DPVDPGKEDPGTDH

-1216 VVTDSGESFFEDEYA
+1216 IVTDSGESFFEDEYA

-1298 LGPEELAGQV
+1298 LGPEELAVQV

-1366 LTHTVLNEKDAE
+1366 LTHTVLNEE
-1378 AYARDPE
+1378 
-1385 MTALLNEINDEQEEI
+1385 
-1400 LNTVV
+1400 
-1405 GQTPEYLDGDWYNLR
+1405 
-1420 IGETNLGRVVA
+1420 

-1675 SEKEKTDTQASAA
+1675 SEKEKTDTQDSAA